1 MHFESR
7 ASSLLSLCCFA
18 CLLGA
23 CATAPLEPG
32 QDQGPLALTM
42 PPDAPTVTI
51 HPTRVT
57 VKNGRGEVLL
67 DGVPDKDNQ
76 LTGNPAPNKFDG
88 TLDITTQYDNGTSK
102 TQTLTHDPARSMSL
116 AWDDTTK
123 QYVVR
128 QAEAP
133 KPADKFVGEPGWA
146 IQIFADYK
154 QTPYSDTTV
163 SSSGST
169 VTGKPDLSD
178 SMSSLGFGV
187 RRYFAAMPNGFQPFA
202 YAGFSEYF
210 GNGARAADVTYHFGT
225 TPDTGGEIK
234 EQRSFL
240 LGGGGQFLLGRNM
253 ALQLMV
259 GLHATRVQASV
270 FSDETS
276 GGGPNNIFTSNKW
289 MFGPAAGAGLA
300 FPLLYFSNGSP
311 LVGFLQYHA
320 MMMDDVS
327 ENVTSPFTSQT
338 YSLNANGGIQ
348 HKVMFGVEKRF

>member
-1 MHFESR
+1 MTNGMR
-7 ASSLLSLCCFA
+7 MCAAVCLLPAMF
-18 CLLGA
+18 LGA
-23 CATAPLEPG
+23 CATAPMDPG
-32 QDQGPLALTM
+32 ADPGPLALVM

-67 DGVPDKDNQ
+67 DGVPDKDNR

-88 TLDITTQYDNGTSK
+88 KLEITTQYDNGTSK

-128 QAEAP
+128 QSEAP
-133 KPADKFVGEPGWA
+133 KPADRFVGEPGWA
-146 IQIFADYK
+146 IQIFGDYK
-154 QTPYSDTTV
+154 QTPYDSTTL
-163 SSSGST
+163 SSSGSS

-187 RRYFAAMPNGFQPFA
+187 RRYFAPMANGFQPFA

-210 GNGARAADVTYHFGT
+210 GNGAKVTDVTYHFGT
-225 TPDTGGEIK
+225 TPDTGAEIK
-234 EQRSFL
+234 EQRSL
-240 LGGGGQFLLGRNM
+240 MLGAGGQFLLARNV
-253 ALQLMV
+253 ALQLML
-259 GLHATRVQASV
+259 GLHATRMQMSV

-276 GGGPNNIFTSNKW
+276 GGGPNNVFSTSKW
-289 MFGPAAGAGLA
+289 MFGPAAGAGLS

-311 LVGFLQYHA
+311 LLGFLQYQA

-327 ENVTSPFTSQT
+327 ESVSSPFTSNT
-338 YSLNANGGIQ
+338 YSLRADGGIQ
-348 HKVMFGVEKRF
+348 HKFMFGVEKRF